1 MKRRDFMK
9 KSAAAAGFAGLAGC
23 SNPLESKTEVER
35 DNPPLARKVE
45 NLNEDP
51 VLKAEVQK
59 RNILEDGSLE
69 IYADQ
74 TGDKPVDGAEKYTIT
89 AELDMAGAGNL
100 DEIDDIVE
108 ARDNTA
114 YADDVDDAAGELF
127 EGIYGVAQPQIGTA
141 VQNDEVVGIGVRFN
155 GSDGEA
161 FGYTAGPEFLQSEE
175 TAEDPA
181 GTYSDRFLESGS
193 LQGQ

>member
-1 MKRRDFMK
+1 MKYAG
-9 KSAAAAGFAGLAGC
+9 AATGLAGLAGC

-69 IYADQ
+69 ISPYQ
-74 TGDKPVDGAEKYTIT
+74 MGDKPVDGAEKY
-89 AELDMAGAGNL
+89 ELVADVYMSGADNL

-108 ARDNTA
+108 ARGSA
-114 YADDVDDAAGELF
+114 AFADDVNGPAGDLF
-127 EGIYGVAQPQIGTA
+127 EGMYGVAQPQIGTA
-141 VQNDEVVGIGVRFN
+141 VQNDEVVGIGVRFV

-175 TAEDPA
+175 TTEDPA